1 MEDRGFGS
9 LDTRPN
15 RINPKLRFPGVLS
28 GSGAGIRLGYND
40 GWWLAGAAGDG
51 SWRLRRGP

>member
-40 GWWLAGAAGDG
+40 GCTG
-51 SWRLRRGP
+51 